1 MPKVK
6 SNGKTHYYPRDK
18 HKKYWDDL
26 KSGKETVGS
35 KNTPKNKKLT
45 QRQKAYRSGYVAAM
59 NDNYVHYNLK
69 KYGKPYNPNKFTPRE
84 KDAVKK
90 PKIDIPETDEFGEP
104 PY

>member
-6 SNGKTHYYPRDK
+6 SNGKTHWYPFDK
-18 HKKYWDDL
+18 AQKYWDDL
-26 KSGKETVGS
+26 KTGKESKGS
-35 KNTPKNKKLT
+35 KSTPKGKKLT

-59 NDNYVHYNLK
+59 SENHVHYNLK

-90 PKIDIPETDEFGEP
+90 LKTDIPVTDEFGDP